1 MTSEQKGLR
10 FAAAVALIGFGLAC
24 ALAAYP
30 PLSPPTALLIDAVL
44 WPFDGAQTLASSEAR
59 LLAAIL
65 GGITF
70 GWGVMIWQLA
80 GAPLARD
87 PETIRP
93 IILTAILAWFG
104 LDSFASLL
112 AGAPINLAANLVFLA
127 LFLVPMLRGRRT
139 QPA

>member
-30 PLSPPTALLIDAVL
+30 PLSAPTALLLDLVF
-44 WPFDGAQTLASSEAR
+44 WPLDGAEGLTTPESR

-93 IILTAILAWFG
+93 TILTAVLAWFG
-104 LDSFASLL
+104 LDSFASFL
-112 AGAPINLAANLVFLA
+112 AGAPINVAANLVFLA
-127 LFLVPMLRGRRT
+127 LFLVPMLRGRRAY
-139 QPA
+139 PA